1 MRHISYLLQAQ
12 QAGVGVLRLQS
23 RVEGEDPPHQEGV
36 GEPLHLSPQGH
47 GVRAGLVPSALQ
59 TSQCQRL
66 PS

>member
-12 QAGVGVLRLQS
+12 QAGVGGLRLQS
-23 RVEGEDPPHQEGV
+23 QVEGEDPPHQEGV

-47 GVRAGLVPSALQ
+47 GVRADLVPSALQ
-59 TSQCQRL
+59 TSQCRRL